1 MISNNS
7 NNLNG
12 VLFPRKINNKNV
24 MMNGPSD
31 NGHTPF
37 GDLFMSQSPDI
48 KYWGEQ
54 RRVMAPTKPW
64 EKTKIGAGPIPIET
78 DRGWFIFYHGV
89 LTSCNGFV
97 YSWSAALLDNDEPW
111 KVLKRGCS
119 YLLSR
124 QRDYELV
131 GDTDAVVFTCAN
143 LVDADTGRNLHLF
156 MDVQIQAQ
164 VLLSQL
170 LMLSL
175 NSLTKTLK
183 FK

>member
-1 MISNNS
+1 MISKNS

-12 VLFPRKINNKNV
+12 VLFPRKINNKYV

-37 GDLFMSQSPDI
+37 GDLFTSQSPDL

-54 RRVMAPTKPW
+54 RRVMAPTKPC

-78 DRGWFIFYHGV
+78 DRGWLIFYHDA

-111 KVLKRGCS
+111 KVLKRGYS
-119 YLLSR
+119 YLLSP
-124 QRDYELV
+124 QGDYELV
-131 GDTDAVVFTCAN
+131 GDTDAVVFTWAN
-143 LVDADTGRNLHLF
+143 LVDADTGRICIYLWMCRYKHRSCFHNC
-156 MDVQIQAQ
+156 
-164 VLLSQL
+164 
-170 LMLSL
+170 
-175 NSLTKTLK
+175 
-183 FK
+183 